1 MGESTSGERTIF
13 KIGLVDKEKYARL
26 ASGDA
31 GLIEAV
37 GVMGFSNETA
47 WEGRGEDIRSE
58 E

>member
-1 MGESTSGERTIF
+1 MGESTSGGRTIS
-13 KIGLVDKEKYARL
+13 KIELVDKEKYARL

-31 GLIEAV
+31 VFIGAV